1 MVDEPLERKPKR
13 YTAHLSSTAE
23 PSGTTDFLISTTAN
37 HWLPAIISL
46 VGGLLFGAMSG
57 MASWI
62 NVVADQK
69 GYAVAF
75 AVTGVVC
82 SFLPLGLVQLILHWM
97 DAPLRRVAEQ
107 DSSTP
112 KRKCV

>member
-1 MVDEPLERKPKR
+1 MDEPLEREPKR

-23 PSGTTDFLISTTAN
+23 PSGTTDFLLSTTAN
-37 HWLPAIISL
+37 KWLPAIISL
-46 VGGLLFGAMSG
+46 VGGLLIGTMFG

-62 NVVADQK
+62 NGVADQK

-75 AVTGVVC
+75 AVTGAVC
-82 SFLPLGLVQLILHWM
+82 SFLPLLLVKLVLHWV

-107 DSSTP
+107 EHSEGQADG
-112 KRKCV
+112 